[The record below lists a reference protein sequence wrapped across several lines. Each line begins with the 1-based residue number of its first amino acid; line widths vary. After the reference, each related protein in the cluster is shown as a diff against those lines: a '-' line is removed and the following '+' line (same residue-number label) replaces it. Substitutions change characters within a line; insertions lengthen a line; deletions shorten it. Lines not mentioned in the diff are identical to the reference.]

1 VAQPPERLF
10 PPHEARLNHT
20 PERSLVTPRTPSSRP
35 EAHISCRGVLKHYGW
50 GSTLPEGQVGITA
63 TVRQAKL
70 RPECANRYPTLP
82 ARMWTSATH
91 LAELVASYRRAA
103 QRPEQ
108 TRKGRTLPE
117 ADFEF
122 RGGFAQLIGRVD
134 RGHPHSGEPTFSR

>member
-1 VAQPPERLF
+1 M
-10 PPHEARLNHT
+10 
-20 PERSLVTPRTPSSRP
+20 TPRTPSSRP
-35 EAHISCRGVLKHYGW
+35 EANTSRRGVLKVYGW
-50 GSTLPEGQVGITA
+50 GSTLPGGQVGVITA

-70 RPECANRYPTLP
+70 KPECADRYPTLP
-82 ARMWTSATH
+82 ARMWTSAAR
-91 LAELVASYRRAA
+91 LAELVAPYRRAP
-103 QRPEQ
+103 QRPGK